1 MIVDLPF
8 PHKILWPN
16 GRTKARGWKAAETKK
31 HRQWAHNAAL
41 AERRS
46 SAPIKPAIAL
56 TVYPQSRGTAPDK
69 DNVIAAC
76 KAYFDGIADAL
87 KLNDRNF
94 DAPKV
99 TISEQRVQGGR
110 ITFHI
115 TDTQNMG
122 MD

>member
-1 MIVDLPF
+1 VIVDLPF

-16 GRTKARGWKAAETKK
+16 GPQANRGWRAAEVKK
-31 HRQWAHNAAL
+31 HRQWAHDATR
-41 AERRS
+41 AERS
-46 SAPIKPAIAL
+46 TTAPIRPVIAL
-56 TVYPQSRGTAPDK
+56 TVYPKPRGPAPDK
-69 DNVIAAC
+69 DNTIAAC

-87 KLNDRNF
+87 KVNDRRF
-94 DAPKV
+94 DAPHV

-115 TDTQNMG
+115 TDTREMG